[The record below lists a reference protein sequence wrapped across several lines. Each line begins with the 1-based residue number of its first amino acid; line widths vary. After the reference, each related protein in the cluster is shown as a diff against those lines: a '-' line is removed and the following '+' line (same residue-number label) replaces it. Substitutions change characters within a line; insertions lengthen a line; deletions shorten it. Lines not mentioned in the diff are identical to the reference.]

1 MLIMATVHVSNAK
14 VTKRRLTLEL
24 LCLAATG
31 CCCFCFIDAR
41 TSAADNEDGVVV
53 VDDDDDDDDRD
64 DGGGD
69 GDGRDIIFSFGSV
82 GRLSP
87 SAQLGQTDEAGHSK
101 MLSVSL
107 KHAGSRSERS
117 DTFSDLL
124 RENPNTTTCV

>member
-14 VTKRRLTLEL
+14 VTKRRLALEL

-53 VDDDDDDDDRD
+53 VVVDDDDDDRD

-69 GDGRDIIFSFGSV
+69 GDGRDIFFSFGSV
-82 GRLSP
+82 GRLSSSP
-87 SAQLGQTDEAGHSK
+87 LRPAGTDRQRDT
-101 MLSVSL
+101 
-107 KHAGSRSERS
+107 GSRSERS

-124 RENPNTTTCV
+124 RANPNTTTCV